1 MADPTPQSFQRHKR
15 YVPGF
20 HGVTFALVLAT
31 CVLAV
36 AQVVRAPGIGSLG
49 GLTGSLSLLAL
60 VWYVRLFPLGVQDRV
75 ICLEERLRLARLL
88 SPELAAR
95 AEALRSAQLIALR
108 FASDAE
114 LPALVRRV
122 LDEGITDRAAIKAQI
137 TTWRADTRRI

>member
-49 GLTGSLSLLAL
+49 GLTGAPRCS
-60 VWYVRLFPLGVQDRV
+60 
-75 ICLEERLRLARLL
+75 
-88 SPELAAR
+88 
-95 AEALRSAQLIALR
+95 RSSGTCGCSRWGCRIA
-108 FASDAE
+108 
-114 LPALVRRV
+114 
-122 LDEGITDRAAIKAQI
+122 
-137 TTWRADTRRI
+137 